1 MLSDISTET
10 ETYFW
15 TCVAQEMFFWVLQLW
30 GSLRGS
36 HRGVTYSSDCKCV
49 CDCVNLSAGLSATD
63 SSDPAVF
70 WEVSGWPPHLGKYV
84 SLPGVCI
91 TRCSLL
97 SVTLRSPA
105 LHPYLCVWSQSSAK
119 YLHKELPVRI
129 AHRIKGF
136 RSLPFIIGCNPTILQ
151 VVRTQFPTH
160 THTAPVLQ
168 RAAIHEARGHRPRSR
183 FYNKKSDNWAAAEEN
198 HGWTLNER
206 RGTL

>member
-1 MLSDISTET
+1 MCCSGNVFLSFAALRKSS
-10 ETYFW
+10 
-15 TCVAQEMFFWVLQLW
+15 WVPPC
-30 GSLRGS
+30 
-36 HRGVTYSSDCKCV
+36 GVTCSSDCKCV

-91 TRCSLL
+91 TRRSLL

-160 THTAPVLQ
+160 THTQLLCYNVQLYMKRGDIGPAADSIIRKVTTGPLQ
-168 RAAIHEARGHRPRSR
+168 RRIMAELWMKGGELFRWLHTARR
-183 FYNKKSDNWAAAEEN
+183 
-198 HGWTLNER
+198 
-206 RGTL
+206 